1 MARAPGFIK
10 RAPRVDLR
18 QNATLLNSDGVA
30 VNVVLLD
37 LSSSGF
43 KIEAPETLRI
53 GEIVTLH
60 VGRSSEMKAQIRW
73 ALGDQAGG
81 VFITPIDQDE
91 LS

>member
-18 QNATLLNSDGVA
+18 QPATLLNSDGVA

-43 KIEAPETLRI
+43 KIEATETLRI
-53 GEIVTLH
+53 GEVVTLR

-73 ALGDQAGG
+73 ALGEQAGG
-81 VFITPIDQDE
+81 IFITPVEQDD
-91 LS
+91 LT

>member
-1 MARAPGFIK
+1 MARSPGFIK

-18 QNATLLNSDGVA
+18 QRATILNSDGA
-30 VNVVLLD
+30 VIEAVLLD

-43 KIEAPETLRI
+43 KIQAVETLRI
-53 GEIVTLH
+53 GEFVTLR

-81 VFITPIDQDE
+81 VFINPVDQSE
-91 LS
+91 LQ

>member
-1 MARAPGFIK
+1 MARAPGFVK

-18 QNATLLNSDGVA
+18 QPAVLINSDGIA
-30 VNVVLLD
+30 MDVVLLD

-53 GEIVTLH
+53 GEVVTLQ
-60 VGRSSEMKAQIRW
+60 VGRSSEMKAQVRW

-81 VFITPIDQDE
+81 VFITPVHLDE
-91 LS
+91 L